1 MKMCFFLTR
10 QYIFSAV
17 DLWVEFLISL
27 NSRIDSIQMC
37 QIKFIIFSMQHV
49 HFRADAS
56 YQCIDA
62 LADFAQMIVDECV
75 RVIDQ
80 HCLAVGQSSIDVNSL
95 KNALRFHFETP
106 SPYCVAT
113 KLASDERNA

>member
-1 MKMCFFLTR
+1 
-10 QYIFSAV
+10 
-17 DLWVEFLISL
+17 
-27 NSRIDSIQMC
+27 
-37 QIKFIIFSMQHV
+37 MQTTV
-49 HFRADAS
+49 PTGERVK
-56 YQCIDA
+56 A
-62 LADFAQMIVDECV
+62 LAVQATEFKQHNDNCSGQSETWSELSLDKFAQMIVDECV